1 MVNEPN
7 GQILDPSLCCTRV
20 AEVVVEEAV
29 DCEKDGPVEEDRSSS
44 CAVGEGE
51 QRWHA
56 YRAETLKDRRGG
68 ANGCETVMVVKDYL
82 LHCRGLYAMCT
93 HARAVQL
100 QENGRA
106 GEEVGEILVAGI
118 HGREQK

>member
-1 MVNEPN
+1 MVNDPN
-7 GQILDPSLCCTRV
+7 GQILDPTLYCTRV
-20 AEVVVEEAV
+20 AEVVAEEVV
-29 DCEKDGPVEEDRSSS
+29 DCEKDGLVEEDQNSS
-44 CAVGEGE
+44 CVVGEGE

-68 ANGCETVMVVKDYL
+68 VNGCEMVMVVKDYL
-82 LHCRGLYAMCT
+82 LHCKGLYAMCT

-106 GEEVGEILVAGI
+106 GEEVDEILVVGI
-118 HGREQK
+118 HGRERR